1 MLKNLDHTI
10 RVNIDIELS
19 VLGNLSLD
27 DIIKDFADNVAVVGV
42 ESKLLWSKGDLDR
55 GPMGST
61 VHDGNNS
68 RGLITDHRLHI
79 FHKDINLSLL

>member
-27 DIIKDFADNVAVVGV
+27 DIIKDFTDNVAVVGV
-42 ESKLLWSKGDLDR
+42 ESKLLWSKGD
-55 GPMGST
+55 T
-61 VHDGNNS
+61 VHDGDNS
-68 RGLITDHRLHI
+68 RGLITDHMLHI